1 MDVNISKSITKY
13 VMSKAPD
20 TSLLPVLKTK
30 KNRNV
35 MNISYRAYLSF
46 YREKYFYKQAFNYLL
61 SVRENDVQDRHDSD
75 VNSKENEQWVV
86 HTLSKR
92 V

>member
-1 MDVNISKSITKY
+1 
-13 VMSKAPD
+13 MSKAPD

-35 MNISYRAYLSF
+35 MNISYRAF